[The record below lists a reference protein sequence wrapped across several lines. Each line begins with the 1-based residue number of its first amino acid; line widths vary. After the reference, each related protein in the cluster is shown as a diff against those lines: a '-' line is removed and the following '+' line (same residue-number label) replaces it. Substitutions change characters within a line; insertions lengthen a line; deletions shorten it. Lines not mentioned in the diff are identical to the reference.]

1 MADEIKAQL
10 PHLILKNTATT
21 ESYTS
26 PATGGGSVF
35 SLPTKDRN
43 AHSEKLISQLE
54 SIRPI
59 EDRIIQEQKIF
70 DTEVRG
76 IQVVFESDPEFNLK
90 LESLEFLRSGIELC
104 SIHTDNDVMS
114 ATIFLPEG
122 KIDYFLNKVIAYKD
136 EETKPSKKDGLTKP
150 KNKELVES
158 IAEIK
163 HAVLESLWTDSKE
176 LPDDNNTPIWWEVW
190 VRRSDEIDN
199 ISFFKERA
207 GALGLRLKEE
217 TIEFIDRVVF
227 LAHGTKG
234 NMAHSVSLLGTIA
247 ELRLAKDSTSFFTE
261 MGNTEQGEWI
271 EEALERIS
279 VSADINTYACILDS
293 GVNEGHPLLKPVAE
307 TNDMHSYDPE
317 WGTHDGSR
325 LGHGTPMSCLTAYG
339 DLTDVL
345 ASDLPIEINHR
356 LESIKILPNFG
367 ANEPELYGAIT
378 RESIGRVEI
387 ENPERKRVFCMAVTT
402 DDYRDRGKPSS
413 WSATID
419 AISSGAEDDQ
429 QRLILLS
436 AGNTDLSGIAD
447 YPASN
452 QTDTVQDPGQSW
464 NALTVGGYTEKVL
477 IHDPGLSDYQP
488 IAPSGDLSPS
498 SCTSTNWSKNWPFK
512 PDIVMEAGNMGI
524 DRSLTPPFVST
535 IDDLELLS
543 THHDFNEKLLVNFGE
558 TSAATAL
565 ATRLSALLLTVH
577 PDLWP
582 ETLRGLLV
590 HSAEWTDALKANF
603 DLTRKTG
610 YRQLLQYCG
619 YGVPNQE
626 KLFWSSS
633 NSLTL
638 IAQDSLQPFFK
649 DGSDIKTR
657 DINLHEIPWP
667 KDILENLGETEVQM
681 KVTLSYFIEPNPG
694 QRGWSTKYRYASH
707 RLQFDVR
714 RSLESVAAFSQ
725 RINKQARDEE
735 FSSNNNQPE
744 TGEWELGVNLRKTGS
759 IHSDTWIG
767 TASELA
773 PRKHIAVYPLGG
785 WWKELKK
792 HERWGNQARYSLII
806 SITTPETD
814 IYTEVANQI
823 RQEVDIIVQ

>member
-10 PHLILKNTATT
+10 PHLIISNTAIT

-26 PATGGGSVF
+26 PAAGGGGGF
-35 SLPTKDRN
+35 SLPEKDRN
-43 AHSEKLISQLE
+43 AHSEKLIMQLE
-54 SIRPI
+54 SLRPI
-59 EDRIIQEQKIF
+59 EQRITQEQKEF

-90 LESLEFLRSGIELC
+90 LESLEFQRSGIELC
-104 SIHTDNDVMS
+104 STHTDNNIMS
-114 ATIFLPEG
+114 ATIFIPEG
-122 KIDYFLNKVIAYKD
+122 KVDYFLKKVIAYKD
-136 EETKPSKKDGLTKP
+136 EDGKPNKDGLVKP
-150 KNKELVES
+150 RNKDLVES

-176 LPDDNNTPIWWEVW
+176 LPNDEDPFWWEVW
-190 VRRSDEIDN
+190 IRQSDKIDN

-207 GALGLRLKEE
+207 AALDLRIKEE
-217 TIEFIDRVVF
+217 TIVFIDRVVF
-227 LAHGTKG
+227 LVYATKE
-234 NMAHSVSLLGTIA
+234 NMSRSISLLGTVA
-247 ELRLAKDSTSFFTE
+247 ELRMAKEPTSFFTT
-261 MGNTEQGEWI
+261 MDNTDQGDWI
-271 EEALERIS
+271 EEALDRINLLPNI
-279 VSADINTYACILDS
+279 DTFACILDS
-293 GVNEGHPLLKPVAE
+293 GVNEEHPLLKPVSDV
-307 TNDMHSYDPE
+307 NDMHSYNHE
-317 WGTHDGSR
+317 WGTHDGSS
-325 LGHGTPMSCLTAYG
+325 LGHGTAMSGLAVYG
-339 DLTDVL
+339 DLADVL
-345 ASDLPIEINHR
+345 SSDLPIEINHK
-356 LESIKILPNFG
+356 LESVKILPNYG
-367 ANEPELYGAIT
+367 NNEPELYGAIT

-387 ENPERKRVFCMAVTT
+387 ENPERRRIFCMAVTT

-413 WSATID
+413 WSATVD
-419 AISSGAEDDQ
+419 AISSGAEDEQ
-429 QRLILLS
+429 HRLILLS
-436 AGNTDLSGIAD
+436 AGNTDPSQIAN

-477 IHDPGLSDYQP
+477 INDPDFSDYEP

-498 SCTSTNWSKNWPFK
+498 SCTSTAWSKNWPFK
-512 PDIVMEAGNMGI
+512 PDIVMEAGNMGV
-524 DRSLTPPFVST
+524 DKNLVPPFVST

-543 THHDFNEKLLVNFGE
+543 THHEFHENLLVNFGE

-565 ATRLSALLLTVH
+565 ATRLSAMLLTKY

-603 DLTRKTG
+603 NLTSKSG
-610 YRQLLQYCG
+610 YRELLQYCG

-626 KLFWSSS
+626 KLFWSTS

-638 IAQDSLQPFFK
+638 IAQDSLQPYYK

-667 KDILENLGETEVQM
+667 KDILDDLGETEVQM

-714 RSLESVAAFSQ
+714 RSLESVDSFKQ

-735 FSSNNNQPE
+735 FNSTHNQPE
-744 TGEWELGVNLRKTGS
+744 TGEWVLGANLRKTGS

-767 TASELA
+767 TAAELA
-773 PRKHIAVYPLGG
+773 PRQHIAVYPLSG

-792 HERWGNQARYSLII
+792 HERWGNQARYSVII
-806 SITTPETD
+806 SITTPKTD

-823 RQEVDIIVQ
+823 QIPQEVEI